1 MTLKKAKDVCRA
13 DETTNH
19 EMKILKQE
27 IDVDTAQR
35 NRRSNNDNRG
45 KMQHTARAPTSTTMN
60 NQKKC
65 KYCGKQH
72 LPKQCP
78 AFGQTCRKCGKK
90 NHWGNCSNARIIGEN
105 QTTEDYVIQAVTKEV
120 GKKTMK
126 AEVQNEVK
134 KIRNKVEQAN
144 EKIKKNKQQ
153 N

>member
-1 MTLKKAKDVCRA
+1 MTLIKAKDVCRA

-35 NRRSNNDNRG
+35 NRRSNNDNKG

-72 LPKQCP
+72 
-78 AFGQTCRKCGKK
+78 CR
-90 NHWGNCSNARIIGEN
+90 SNVQHLVKHAEN
-105 QTTEDYVIQAVTKEV
+105 V
-120 GKKTMK
+120 GKRITDQIVAMQEKL
-126 AEVQNEVK
+126 
-134 KIRNKVEQAN
+134 
-144 EKIKKNKQQ
+144 EKIIRLKTTSLKL
-153 N
+153 